1 MATFTAFGS
10 LANSVTTLENEVGP
24 SGSGIDYIVKVSG
37 DKTAE
42 DAVAD
47 AEENYVGILVGI
59 AEEADLT
66 LPAAGSRVDGTVLRF
81 FNHGSNNS
89 VSPDAAYNV
98 KEIGGVVLFQIL
110 PQEAYSMIWR
120 AAQADWVV
128 VPGIMNAK
136 SNPGEQQ

>member
-10 LANSVTTLENEVGP
+10 LANRVTTLENEVGP

-81 FNHGSNNS
+81 FNNGSNNS
-89 VSPDAAYNV
+89 VSPEAAYNV